1 MKRFLQL
8 AALGLILVAAVMAA
22 SGSDAEEPAIA
33 IVMKSR
39 DNKYN
44 EQVADGFRQ
53 VIEGAGYR
61 CEELYPESHRARDQV
76 ALVSS
81 LVHGGV
87 RAVAVAASD
96 EHALA
101 PVLNEAR
108 EKGIVVVTLDS
119 DTEPDCRDLFV
130 SPADP
135 DTVGADLVKAV
146 GESCGYEGQWAILSS
161 ETRSANQGE
170 WILAMQE
177 ELEKRVYKDM
187 RLVNIVYGEDEYE
200 GAVDKTK
207 ELLKSYPKLKVI
219 CSPTTIGIRAAAD
232 VIADYGL
239 QARIKVVGLGLPS
252 DMAEYIGGSSSD
264 VCPVM
269 YLWDPK
275 DLGGL
280 AASVSIGILEGGI
293 TLEEGAEYNTED
305 GRTYRIETGKNGGLK
320 VTAGEPLKLDETN
333 IDEWKDQM

>member
-1 MKRFLQL
+1 MKRFLQIAALLFVL
-8 AALGLILVAAVMAA
+8 AAAVLMA
-22 SGSDAEEPAIA
+22 SGSSAKEPTLA
-33 IVMKSR
+33 IVMKSKN
-39 DNKYN
+39 NKYN
-44 EQVADGFRQ
+44 EQISEGFRQ
-53 VIEGAGYR
+53 VVESAGYR
-61 CEELYPESHRARDQV
+61 CVELYPESHSARDQV
-76 ALVSS
+76 ELVRG
-81 LVHGGV
+81 LIYDGV
-87 RAVAVAASD
+87 KAIAVAARD

-135 DTVGADLVKAV
+135 DIVGADLVKAV
-146 GESCGYEGQWAILSS
+146 GESCGYEGQWAILSA

-170 WILAMQE
+170 WIEAMQE

-187 RLVNIVYGEDEYE
+187 RLVNIVYGEDDYK
-200 GAVDKTK
+200 GAVDKTR
-207 ELLKSYPKLKVI
+207 ELINSYPKLKVI
-219 CSPTTIGIRAAAD
+219 CSPTTIGIKAAAD

-239 QARIKVVGLGLPS
+239 QARLKVVGLGLPS
-252 DMAEYIGGSSSD
+252 DMAEYIGESLSD
-264 VCPVM
+264 ACPVM
-269 YLWDPK
+269 YLWEPK
-275 DLGGL
+275 KLGGL
-280 AASVSIGILEGGI
+280 AASVSIGLLEGDI

-320 VTAGEPLKLDETN
+320 VTVGEPLQLNETN